1 MDWFK
6 KLDWTIIFFTV
17 SLSVLGTLV
26 LYGGGGETNAYKK
39 IIWLVL
45 GFVFMIIFANLN
57 YQNLGS
63 YTTMMYIVGIVLLV
77 LTLLFAPVINGARA
91 WIRIGPLGFQT
102 SEFMKIALIFV
113 LSRYL
118 ILKEKD
124 IGKIREMI
132 FPFLFTAFPLIL
144 IAAQPDLGYAVLFI
158 PILLVM
164 LFIGGAN
171 IGMLLGLVIVGF
183 SVLFI
188 PMYMEYQKF
197 ILVDSLVA
205 NLKEQHLQLAE
216 SVRVLNFNVWYFL
229 DNPHEAARYTS
240 SSLRWAIEAV
250 TNSDN
255 IKVINKAV
263 EQVTQSQPVWLRDFF
278 LNDSV
283 VLIFILTSAVVSIGF
298 YIAFFI
304 QHRSWMRI
312 SSIAFLILSV
322 SIAGAFLTRATISF
336 KSHQVVRLISFANPD
351 KFPKRSGYQLRH
363 SLITIGSGQIY
374 GKGLF
379 HSDMTKGDIPLLP
392 EWHNDFIFSVIGE
405 QFGLLGTLL
414 TLFLLFGLILRSAMI
429 ALQSKDDFGT
439 ILASGITALFFFHT
453 FFNVGITMGLLPV
466 TGIPLIFVSYGG
478 SNMLS
483 SFVAAG
489 VLINIHKRK
498 YVHGS

>member
-1 MDWFK
+1 MNWFK
-6 KLDWTIIFFTV
+6 RLDWTIIFFTV
-17 SLSVLGTLV
+17 TLSILGILV
-26 LYGGGGETNAYKK
+26 LYGGGGEANAFKK
-39 IIWLVL
+39 IIWLAL
-45 GFVFMIIFANLN
+45 GLVFMIVFANLN

-63 YTTMMYIVGIVLLV
+63 YTTVMYIAGIILLV

-132 FPFLFTAFPLIL
+132 FPFAFTAFPLVL

-158 PILLVM
+158 PIFLVM

-171 IGMLLGLVIVGF
+171 VGMLLGLVVVGF

-197 ILVDSLVA
+197 ILVEDLVA
-205 NLKEQHLQLAE
+205 NLKAQHLQLAE
-216 SVRVLNFNVWYFL
+216 SVRVLNFDVWYFL
-229 DNPHEAARYTS
+229 DNPQEAVRYTG
-240 SSLRWAIEAV
+240 SSLLWAIEAV
-250 TNSDN
+250 TNKDN
-255 IKVINKAV
+255 IKIINKAV
-263 EQVTQSQPVWLRDFF
+263 EQITNSKPVWLRDFF
-278 LNDSV
+278 LHDSL
-283 VLIFILTSAVVSIGF
+283 VLIFILTSAVAALGF
-298 YIAFFI
+298 YIAFFV
-304 QHRSWMRI
+304 RRRLWMRML
-312 SSIAFLILSV
+312 SIGFLIFAT
-322 SIAGAFLTRATISF
+322 SIAGAFITRATINF

-363 SLITIGSGQIY
+363 SLITLGSGQLY

-405 QFGLLGTLL
+405 QFGLLGTLF

-429 ALQSKDDFGT
+429 AYQSKDDFGT

-466 TGIPLIFVSYGG
+466 TGIPLIFISYGG

-483 SFVAAG
+483 SFIAAG

-498 YVHGS
+498 YVHGN